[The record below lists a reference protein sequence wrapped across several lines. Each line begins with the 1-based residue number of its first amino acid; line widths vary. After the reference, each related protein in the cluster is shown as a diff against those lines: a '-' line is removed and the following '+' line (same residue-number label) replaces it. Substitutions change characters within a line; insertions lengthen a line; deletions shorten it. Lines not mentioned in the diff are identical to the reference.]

1 MGDES
6 EMLGTVGGFRGSVT
20 LVGEEQVGGG
30 GGSEEEKVRKR
41 RERMEREGRKGIV
54 VDGLRYRV

>member
-1 MGDES
+1 M
-6 EMLGTVGGFRGSVT
+6 VT
-20 LVGEEQVGGG
+20 LVGEERVGGG
-30 GGSEEEKVRKR
+30 GGSEEEKERKR